1 VTLRARLVIGLVV
14 LMAVGLTL
22 FGWVL
27 YRLYSDSQYRAL
39 NSQLFASV
47 PVVRAQ
53 LEQAAGIIAGSSTAT
68 GSVPGA
74 GAAGP
79 ASSSTTQGSGQ
90 TPQAGVFISP
100 GTYGELLDPTDRV
113 VSHVQLVT
121 TSSQPRLP
129 DPLPDTT
136 TRPQVVT
143 VASTHGS
150 QSWRVYAGSRF
161 SGGYRVVVAV
171 PMGQVT
177 SALNHLLLTEVV
189 GGAVF
194 LVVLSLGAW
203 LMLRRGLSPMEKM
216 ATTADRISAGDL
228 SQRITPQSPSSEV
241 GKLGLALNGMLDQ
254 IESAFAQRDATE
266 ARLRQFLSDASHE
279 LKTPL
284 TSIQGFAELF
294 RLGSDHVDTATIM
307 RRIESESAR
316 MKGLVDDLLLLAR
329 LDQIRQ
335 PGHTPVDLAVLAAD
349 ACSDAMATAPD
360 RPVTLTAPQPAVVS
374 GDQDHLRQ
382 AVANLVTNAIR
393 HTPAGTPIEV
403 QVGRQGNT
411 ASLSVRDHGGGL
423 DEDALIH
430 AFDRFWQKD
439 PARSGAGAGLGLAI
453 VAAVA
458 AEHHGQASAANA
470 PGGGAV
476 FTLSLP
482 ATNDD
487 SPPPQP
493 NSEAAPAAEQPSARS
508 HPDQQ

>member
-1 VTLRARLVIGLVV
+1 MTLRARLVIGLVV
-14 LMAVGLTL
+14 LMSVGLTL
-22 FGWVL
+22 FGWLL
-27 YRLYSDSQYRAL
+27 YKLYSDSQYRSL
-39 NSQLFASV
+39 NAQLFASV
-47 PVVRAQ
+47 PVVRGQ
-53 LEQAAGIIAGSSTAT
+53 LEQAAGLNPGSSTAT
-68 GSVPGA
+68 GLVPGV
-74 GAAGP
+74 GVAGP
-79 ASSSTTQGSGQ
+79 PSSSSTQGSGQ

-100 GTYGELLDPTDRV
+100 GTYGELLDPTGRV

-143 VASTHGS
+143 VASTQGS
-150 QSWRVYAGSRF
+150 QSWRVYVGSRF

-171 PMGQVT
+171 PMGQVA
-177 SALNHLLLTEVV
+177 SALDHLLIIEVV
-189 GGAVF
+189 GGGVL
-194 LVVLSLGAW
+194 LVVMSLGAW

-216 ATTADRISAGDL
+216 AATADRISAGDL
-228 SQRITPQSPSSEV
+228 SQRVAPQSPSSEV

-266 ARLRQFLSDASHE
+266 ARLRRFLSDASHE

-329 LDQIRQ
+329 LDQIRR
-335 PGHTPVDLAVLAAD
+335 PGHAAVDLAVLAAD
-349 ACSDAMATAPD
+349 ACSDAMAMAPD
-360 RPVTLTAPQPAVVS
+360 RTVTLTAPEPVVVS
-374 GDQDHLRQ
+374 GDEDHLRQ

-403 QVGRQGNT
+403 QVERRRNT
-411 ASLSVRDHGGGL
+411 ASVSVRDHGGGL
-423 DEDALIH
+423 DEDGLIH

-470 PGGGAV
+470 PEGGAV

-482 ATNDD
+482 ITDHD
-487 SPPPQP
+487 SPLSQP
-493 NSEAAPAAEQPSARS
+493 NSQVARPAEQASARS
-508 HPDQQ
+508 QPYRH

>member
-1 VTLRARLVIGLVV
+1 MTLRARLVIGLVV

-53 LEQAAGIIAGSSTAT
+53 LEQAAGVNAGSSTAT
-68 GSVPGA
+68 GLVPGA

-79 ASSSTTQGSGQ
+79 ASSSTTQGGQ

-100 GTYGELLDPTDRV
+100 GTYGELLDPTGRV

-150 QSWRVYAGSRF
+150 QSWRVYVGSRF

-177 SALNHLLLTEVV
+177 SALDHLLLTEVV
-189 GGAVF
+189 GGAVL

-329 LDQIRQ
+329 LDQIRR
-335 PGHTPVDLAVLAAD
+335 PGRAPVDLAVLAAD
-349 ACSDAMATAPD
+349 ACSDVMAVAPD
-360 RPVTLTAPQPAVVS
+360 RPVTLSRAPACGGVGRPGSSPPGRRQLGDQRHPPHPRGHTYRGAGGTAGQYREPVRARPRRRPRRGRADPRLRPILAKRPGSVRSRSRAGTGYRGRSGGRASRTGLLQSTPRRRGGVHAQPA
-374 GDQDHLRQ
+374 RQ
-382 AVANLVTNAIR
+382 QR
-393 HTPAGTPIEV
+393 
-403 QVGRQGNT
+403 RQ
-411 ASLSVRDHGGGL
+411 
-423 DEDALIH
+423 
-430 AFDRFWQKD
+430 
-439 PARSGAGAGLGLAI
+439 P
-453 VAAVA
+453 
-458 AEHHGQASAANA
+458 
-470 PGGGAV
+470 
-476 FTLSLP
+476 
-482 ATNDD
+482 
-487 SPPPQP
+487 
-493 NSEAAPAAEQPSARS
+493 AAPAQLRSGSASRTTFRPITS
-508 HPDQQ
+508 